1 MSNSVVPQHCPS
13 PRELDDLELL
23 SSGALAPIAAFNEPG
38 SPVTLELP
46 PDVLAAA
53 EESGEVELVDP
64 EGLPLARV
72 AISGEALAGHPAHAR
87 PVRPVPTALPQPG
100 AGARAVRRPDASCR
114 SPTR

>member
-1 MSNSVVPQHCPS
+1 VPNPVVPQHCPS

-23 SSGALAPIAAFNEPG
+23 TSGALAPTAAYNEPD

-53 EESGEVELVDP
+53 SGSGEVELVDP

-72 AISGEALAGHPAHAR
+72 SVADAGPWPVTGLTHAQHGPFR
-87 PVRPVPTALPQPG
+87 RVFLG
-100 AGARAVRRPDASCR
+100 ADNVV
-114 SPTR
+114 